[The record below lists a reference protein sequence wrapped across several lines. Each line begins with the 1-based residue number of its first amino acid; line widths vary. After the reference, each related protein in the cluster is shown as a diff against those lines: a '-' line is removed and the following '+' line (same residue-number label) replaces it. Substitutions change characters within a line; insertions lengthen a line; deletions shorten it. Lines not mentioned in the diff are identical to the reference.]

1 MARIPTVTTVDQQP
15 AGVIPGQFTQRSEAP
30 PTDFGQGA
38 ARLMGQ
44 AAGAVQQALAGFG
57 EQIQRA
63 GGVLADQAIRDQE
76 IANETEATE
85 LATAMQGSINQEW
98 AAFSELQGRAATEA
112 YPQYQA
118 RVREIAEGTLGGAS
132 NERVRRMLA
141 NRVGQVSN
149 AALMTG
155 AQWNTRQ
162 TRTASINA
170 SEAASSQAI
179 ADGMLNRFN
188 PAGLAAAL
196 SIGQSEIIKIGEIA
210 GWDAVTLAQKQAE
223 YRGRFYGAVIAT
235 IAEDDPLAAKRVFD
249 SVRESLDAGAQVRIE
264 NSLSAPVRTRTAAN
278 IVATV
283 TAPTETASPTSVMDV
298 VFRAENPAGDARRN
312 PNSSASGPGQITRE
326 TWNAYAPRLGYQRD
340 IEGQPA
346 PANRNSRDAHA
357 AIFQA
362 YQADAKAAIGRDL
375 TPGEQYA
382 AWVLGVGGAK
392 AFIEASPDTD
402 ARALYGR
409 VAGENRA
416 RRAFQTNGELM
427 RPGMTTGQVL
437 QALSARVTPGPPR
450 GDTRALLGRAMEMA
464 GGDPQLQ
471 AAVMAQFNMWQN
483 VQNATQAQ
491 DRAALDRQIAETG
504 KALQQGAQVSIPEAE
519 IRRLMPPE
527 QADRTLDALYTSQ
540 IAGQVFSSVQLATP
554 QELQALRQDLIE
566 GRGPV
571 TDMLRLR
578 RGTRMDAAG
587 VLEADRAGDVAARGE
602 LRDVLD
608 RRIEERNRQLLADP
622 AQYALADP
630 GVRERAAEAAS
641 DNQALGGYVTATLAA
656 QARLGVPEPDR
667 RILSKAQSQA
677 IASDIMRSDP
687 AQGDPQNPDGPS
699 IRIRSLAQ
707 TYGEAWPR
715 VFQDLV
721 RDGNLPTE
729 YQMLAVIHSSI
740 GQADFARM
748 LAAQKAAGGT
758 GPFREAVRRAFPA
771 EESRLSKEVGTYV
784 QPFVATALASGQTGG
799 DKLAAMVGG
808 AIENLAAYY
817 VFRGADATTA
827 MQRATDRL
835 VNDKYDILGT
845 MRVPKETSD
854 GRPLGLP
861 PVQRA
866 QAYVMRSL
874 TPEHIVDLA
883 GAPGVPADENRNT
896 AWRSAQRGFWVPN
909 ERDTGLVLMREL
921 DNGGRLPVHVTE
933 NTPNAVQYR
942 EGRWRIELFFDNLPT
957 PALTGASTLQRDNP
971 ARAVTPIE
979 GYDVPAPAG
988 NRRGPGFTPQQAPA
1002 PVAPVLPGERRGTR
1016 GSQPRSGRWEPPQ

>member
-15 AGVIPGQFTQRSEAP
+15 AGVIPGQFQGRSEAP

-44 AAGAVQQALAGFG
+44 AASAVQQALSGFG
-57 EQIQRA
+57 DQMQRA
-63 GGVLADQAIRDQE
+63 GGVLAQQAILDQE
-76 IANETEATE
+76 IINETEATE
-85 LATAMQGSINQEW
+85 RATAMQSSLNEEW
-98 AAFSELQGRAATEA
+98 AAFSELQGRAATAA
-112 YPQYQA
+112 YSKYQE
-118 RVREIAEGTLGGAS
+118 RVKEISESTLGGAT

-141 NRVGQVSN
+141 GRVGQARN
-149 AALMTG
+149 AALLTG

-162 TRTASINA
+162 ARTASIDA
-170 SEAASSQAI
+170 SEAASNQAI
-179 ADGMLNRFN
+179 ADGMLNRYN
-188 PAGLAAAL
+188 PQGLAAAL
-196 SIGQSEIIKIGEIA
+196 AIGQSELVKIGEIG

-223 YRGRFYGAVIAT
+223 YRGRFYGAIIAT
-235 IAEDDPLAAKRVFD
+235 MADEDALAAERFFK
-249 SVRESLDAGAQVRIE
+249 SVKDDLDAGAQIRIA
-264 NSLSAPVRTRTAAN
+264 NSLEAPLIRARASEINAIVR
-278 IVATV
+278 
-283 TAPTETASPTSVMDV
+283 APTETASPTSVMDV

-312 PNSSASGPGQITRE
+312 PNSSASGPGQITRD
-326 TWNAYAPRLGYQRD
+326 TWNAYAARLGYQRD
-340 IEGQPA
+340 VEGQPA
-346 PANRNSRDAHA
+346 PENRNSRDAHA
-357 AIFQA
+357 AIWQA
-362 YQADAKAAIGRDL
+362 YQADAKAAVGRDL

-437 QALSARVTPGPPR
+437 QALSAKVTPGPPR
-450 GDTRALLGRAMEMA
+450 TDTRALLARAVEMA
-464 GGDPQLQ
+464 GNDPRLQ
-471 AAVMAQFNMWQN
+471 AAVIAQFNMLES

-491 DRAALDRQIAETG
+491 DRAALDRQVSDLG
-504 KALQQGAQVSIPEAE
+504 KALNQGAQVSIPEAE

-566 GRGPV
+566 GSGPV

-630 GVRERAAEAAS
+630 GVREKAAEAAS

-656 QARLGVPEPDR
+656 QARLGVPEPER

-687 AQGDPQNPDGPS
+687 AQGDPQNPDGPA

-729 YQMLAVIHSSI
+729 YQMLAVIPSSI

-771 EESRLSKEVGTYV
+771 EESRLSKEVGTYI

-827 MQRATDRL
+827 MQRAADRI

-861 PVQRA
+861 PVQSA
-866 QAYVMRSL
+866 QAYVMRNL
-874 TPEHIVDLA
+874 TPEKLA
-883 GAPGVPADENRNT
+883 DIDGNPGVPPDERRRI
-896 AWRSAQRGFWVPN
+896 AFRAAQRGFWVPN
-909 ERDTGLVLMREL
+909 ERDTGLVLMMEL
-921 DNGGRLPVHVTE
+921 ENGGRLPV
-933 NTPNAVQYR
+933 R
-942 EGRWRIELFFDNLPT
+942 EQGGNRVELFFDSLPGPT
-957 PALTGASTLQRDNP
+957 LTGASTLQRDNP

-979 GYDVPAPAG
+979 GYDVPAPAE

-1002 PVAPVLPGERRGTR
+1002 PVAPVLPGERRGAR

>member
-15 AGVIPGQFTQRSEAP
+15 AGAIPGQFQGRSETP
-30 PTDFGQGA
+30 PTDFGQSA
-38 ARLMGQ
+38 ARTMGQ
-44 AAGAVQQALAGFG
+44 AASAVQQALSGFG
-57 EQIQRA
+57 EQMQRA
-63 GGVLADQAIRDQE
+63 GGVLAEQAIRDQE
-76 IANETEATE
+76 INNETFATE
-85 LATAMQGSINQEW
+85 AATAMQNSINQEW

-112 YPQYQA
+112 YPQYQQ
-118 RVREIAEGTLGGAS
+118 RIKEISDSTLSSAP

-141 NRVGQVSN
+141 GRVGQASN

-162 TRTASINA
+162 TRTASVNA
-170 SEAASSQAI
+170 SEAAANQAI

-188 PAGLAAAL
+188 PQGLAAAL
-196 SIGQSEIIKIGEIA
+196 AVGQSELVKIGEIG

-264 NSLSAPVRTRTAAN
+264 NSLSAPVRSRTAAN

-283 TAPTETASPTSVMDV
+283 TAPTETENPRSVVDV

-312 PNSSASGPGQITRE
+312 PNSTASGPGQITDQ
-326 TWNAYAPRLGYQRD
+326 TWSAYAARLGLRPEQRND
-340 IEGQPA
+340 RA
-346 PANRNSRDAHA
+346 AHV

-362 YQADAKAAIGRDL
+362 YQADAKTAIGRDL

-382 AWVLGVGGAK
+382 AWVLGIGGAK

-409 VAGENRA
+409 VAGDNRA
-416 RRAFQTNGELM
+416 RRAFSTNGDLM

-471 AAVMAQFNMWQN
+471 AAVMSQFNMWQN

-491 DRAALDRQIAETG
+491 DRAALDRQVSETA
-504 KALQQGAQVSIPEAE
+504 KALGQGAQVSIPEAE

-527 QADRTLDALYTSQ
+527 QADRTLDGLYTAQ

-566 GRGPV
+566 GTGPV
-571 TDMLRLR
+571 TQMLRLR

-630 GVRERAAEAAS
+630 GVREAASAAAS
-641 DNQALGGYVTATLAA
+641 DNSALGGYVTATLAS
-656 QARLGVPEPDR
+656 QARLGVPEPER

-687 AQGDPQNPDGPS
+687 AQGDPQNPDGPA

-707 TYGEAWPR
+707 SYGEAWPR

-721 RDGNLPTE
+721 RDGNLPAE
-729 YQMLAVIHSSI
+729 YQMLAVIPSSI

-748 LAAQKAAGGT
+748 LAAQKQAGGA
-758 GPFREAVRRAFPA
+758 GAFRQAVQRAFPT
-771 EESRLSKEVGTYV
+771 EESRLSKEIGTYI
-784 QPFVATALASGQTGG
+784 QPFVATALASGQSGG
-799 DKLAAMVGG
+799 DKLAGMVGG

-817 VFRGADATTA
+817 VFRGADASTA
-827 MQRATDRL
+827 MQRATDRI
-835 VNDKYDILGT
+835 VNDKYDILGS

-866 QAYVMRSL
+866 QAYVMRNL
-874 TPEHIVDLA
+874 TPEKLA
-883 GAPGVPADENRNT
+883 DIEGNPDVPPDERRRI
-896 AWRSAQRGFWVPN
+896 AFRAAQRGFWVPN
-909 ERDTGLVLMREL
+909 ERDTGLVLMMEL
-921 DNGGRLPVHVTE
+921 ENGGRLPV
-933 NTPNAVQYR
+933 R
-942 EGRWRIELFFDNLPT
+942 EQGGNRIELLFDSLPSPSVSGLGT
-957 PALTGASTLQRDNP
+957 MQRDNP

-979 GYDVPAPAG
+979 DYEIPPPPASQ
-988 NRRGPGFTPQQAPA
+988 RSSGPGFTPQQVPAPA
-1002 PVAPVLPGERRGTR
+1002 APVMPGERRGAR

>member
-15 AGVIPGQFTQRSEAP
+15 AGVIPGQFAQRSEAP

-38 ARLMGQ
+38 ARAMGQ
-44 AAGAVQQALAGFG
+44 AASAVQQALSGFG
-57 EQIQRA
+57 EQMQRA
-63 GGVLADQAIRDQE
+63 GGALAEQAIRDQE

-85 LATAMQGSINQEW
+85 AATKMQSQFNERW
-98 AAFSELQGRAATEA
+98 AAFSELQGRSATDAHKEFQAGIKQTAEA
-112 YPQYQA
+112 
-118 RVREIAEGTLGGAS
+118 TLSGAS
-132 NERVRRMLA
+132 NDRVRRMLA
-141 NRVGQVSN
+141 GRVGQASN
-149 AALMTG
+149 AMLISG

-162 TRTASINA
+162 TRAASVDA
-170 SEAASSQAI
+170 SEAASQQAI
-179 ADGMLNRFN
+179 AGGMLARYN

-196 SIGQSEIIKIGEIA
+196 SIGQSEIVKIGEMA
-210 GWDAVTLAQKQAE
+210 GWDAVTLQQKQAE

-235 IAEDDPLAAKRVFD
+235 MADEDALAAERFFK
-249 SVRESLDAGAQVRIE
+249 SVKDDLDAGAQVRIA
-264 NSLSAPVRTRTAAN
+264 NSLEAPVIRAKAN
-278 IVATV
+278 EINSIVRR
-283 TAPTETASPTSVMDV
+283 PTETENPRSVVDV

-312 PNSSASGPGQITRE
+312 PNSSARGPGQITDE
-326 TWNAYAPRLGYQRD
+326 TWSAYAARLGLRPEQRN
-340 IEGQPA
+340 ERA
-346 PANRNSRDAHA
+346 AHV

-362 YQADAKAAIGRDL
+362 YQADAKTALGRDL

-382 AWVLGVGGAK
+382 AWVLGIAGAK
-392 AFIEASPDTD
+392 AFIEASPGTD
-402 ARALYGR
+402 ARALYGS
-409 VAGENRA
+409 VAGESRA
-416 RRAFQTNGELM
+416 RRAFSTNGELI

-437 QALSARVTPGPPR
+437 QALSARVSPSAPR

-471 AAVMAQFNMWQN
+471 AAVMSQFNMWQN

-491 DRAALDRQIAETG
+491 DRAALDRQVSDLG

-566 GRGPV
+566 GSGPV

-578 RGTRMDAAG
+578 RGTRMDVAG

-602 LRDVLD
+602 LRQVLD
-608 RRIEERNRQLLADP
+608 QRIEERNRQLLADP

-630 GVRERAAEAAS
+630 GVREQATAAAS

-656 QARLGVPEPDR
+656 QARLGVPEPER

-687 AQGDPQNPDGPS
+687 AQGDPQNPDGPA

-729 YQMLAVIHSSI
+729 YQMLAVIPSSI

-748 LAAQKAAGGT
+748 LAAQKAAGGA
-758 GPFREAVRRAFPA
+758 GAFREGVRRAFPT
-771 EESRLSKEVGTYV
+771 EEGRLSKEVGTYI

-799 DKLAAMVGG
+799 DRLASMVGG

-817 VFRGADATTA
+817 VFRGADASTA
-827 MQRATDRL
+827 MQRAADRI

-845 MRVPKETSD
+845 MRVPKETRD

-866 QAYVMRSL
+866 QSYVMRNL
-874 TPEHIVDLA
+874 TPEKLA
-883 GAPGVPADENRNT
+883 DIEGNPGVPPDERRRI
-896 AWRSAQRGFWVPN
+896 AFRAAQNGFWVPN
-909 ERDTGLVLMREL
+909 ERDTGLVLMMEL
-921 DNGGRLPVHVTE
+921 ENGGRLPV
-933 NTPNAVQYR
+933 R
-942 EGRWRIELFFDNLPT
+942 EQGGNRIELFFDSLPGPT
-957 PALTGASTLQRDNP
+957 LNGASTLQRDNP

-979 GYDVPAPAG
+979 GYDVPAPAE
-988 NRRGPGFTPQQAPA
+988 NRRGPGFTPRQAPA
-1002 PVAPVLPGERRGTR
+1002 PAAPVLPGERRGTR
-1016 GSQPRSGRWEPPQ
+1016 GSQPRGRWEAPQ

>member
-15 AGVIPGQFTQRSEAP
+15 AGAIPGQFAQRSEASP
-30 PTDFGQGA
+30 SDFGQGA

-44 AAGAVQQALAGFG
+44 ASSAVQQALAGFG
-57 EQIQRA
+57 EQMQRA
-63 GGVLADQAIRDQE
+63 GGALAEQAIRDQE
-76 IANETEATE
+76 INNETFATE
-85 LATAMQGSINQEW
+85 AATSMQNSINQEW
-98 AAFSELQGRAATEA
+98 ASFSELQGRAATEA
-112 YPQYQA
+112 YPQYQQ
-118 RVREIAEGTLGGAS
+118 RIKEITESALSSAP
-132 NERVRRMLA
+132 NDRVRRMLA
-141 NRVGQVSN
+141 GRVGQAGN

-162 TRTASINA
+162 TRTASVNA
-170 SEAASSQAI
+170 SEAAASQAI

-188 PAGLAAAL
+188 PAGLTAAL
-196 SIGQSEIIKIGEIA
+196 AVGQSELVKIGEIG
-210 GWDAVTLAQKQAE
+210 GWDAVTLAQKQSE

-235 IAEDDPLAAKRVFD
+235 IAEDDPLAAKRMFD

-264 NSLSAPVRTRTAAN
+264 NSLSAPVRVRTAAN

-283 TAPTETASPTSVMDV
+283 TAPTETENPRSVVDV

-312 PNSSASGPGQITRE
+312 PNSSASGPGQITDE
-326 TWNAYAPRLGYQRD
+326 TWSAYSARLGLRPEQRN
-340 IEGQPA
+340 ERA
-346 PANRNSRDAHA
+346 AHV
-357 AIFQA
+357 AIFDA
-362 YQADAKAAIGRDL
+362 YQSDARTAIGRVL

-382 AWVLGVGGAK
+382 AWVLGIGGAK

-416 RRAFQTNGELM
+416 RRAFSTNGELM
-427 RPGMTTGQVL
+427 RPGMSTGQVL
-437 QALSARVTPGPPR
+437 QALSARVSPSAPR

-471 AAVMAQFNMWQN
+471 AAVMSQFNMWQN

-491 DRAALDRQIAETG
+491 DRAALDRQVSDLG

-578 RGTRMDAAG
+578 RGTRMDEAG
-587 VLEADRAGDVAARGE
+587 VLEADRAGDVASRGE
-602 LRDVLD
+602 LRQVLD
-608 RRIEERNRQLLADP
+608 QRIEERNRQLLADP

-630 GVRERAAEAAS
+630 VVREQAAAAAN

-656 QARLGVPEPDR
+656 QARLGVPEPER

-687 AQGDPQNPDGPS
+687 AQGDPQNPDGPA

-729 YQMLAVIHSSI
+729 YQMLAVIPSSI

-748 LAAQKAAGGT
+748 LAAQKAAGGA
-758 GPFREAVRRAFPA
+758 GAFREGVRRAFPT
-771 EESRLSKEVGTYV
+771 EESRLSKEVGTYI

-799 DKLAAMVGG
+799 DRLAAMVGG

-817 VFRGADATTA
+817 VFRGADASTA
-827 MQRATDRL
+827 MQRAADRI

-866 QAYVMRSL
+866 QAYVMRNM
-874 TPEHIVDLA
+874 TPEKLA
-883 GAPGVPADENRNT
+883 DIEGNPAVPPDERRRI
-896 AWRSAQRGFWVPN
+896 AFRAAQNGFWVPN
-909 ERDTGLVLMREL
+909 ERDTGLVLMMEL
-921 DNGGRLPVHVTE
+921 ENGGRLPV
-933 NTPNAVQYR
+933 R
-942 EGRWRIELFFDNLPT
+942 EQGGNRVELFFDSLPGPT
-957 PALTGASTLQRDNP
+957 LTGASTLQRDNP

-979 GYDVPAPAG
+979 GYDVPAPAE
-988 NRRGPGFTPQQAPA
+988 NRRGPGFTPRQAPA
-1002 PVAPVLPGERRGTR
+1002 PAAPVLPGERRGAR
-1016 GSQPRSGRWEPPQ
+1016 GSQPRGSWVPPQ

>member
-15 AGVIPGQFTQRSEAP
+15 AGVIPGQFAQRSEAP

-38 ARLMGQ
+38 ARAMGQ
-44 AAGAVQQALAGFG
+44 AASAVQQALSGFG
-57 EQIQRA
+57 EQMQRA
-63 GGVLADQAIRDQE
+63 GGALAEQAIRDQE
-76 IANETEATE
+76 INNETFATE
-85 LATAMQGSINQEW
+85 AATAMQNSINQEW
-98 AAFSELQGRAATEA
+98 ASFSELQGRAATEA
-112 YPQYQA
+112 YPQYQQ
-118 RVREIAEGTLGGAS
+118 RIKEITESTLSGAQ
-132 NERVRRMLA
+132 NDRVRRMLA
-141 NRVGQVSN
+141 GRVGQAGN

-162 TRTASINA
+162 TRTASVNA
-170 SEAASSQAI
+170 SEAASNQAI

-188 PAGLAAAL
+188 PAGLTAAL
-196 SIGQSEIIKIGEIA
+196 NVGQSELVKIGEIA
-210 GWDAVTLAQKQAE
+210 GWDAVTLSQRQAE

-235 IAEDDPLAAKRVFD
+235 IAEDDPLAAKRMFD

-283 TAPTETASPTSVMDV
+283 TAPTETENPRSVVDV

-312 PNSSASGPGQITRE
+312 PNSSASGPGQITDQ
-326 TWNAYAPRLGYQRD
+326 TWSAYASRLGLRPDQRN
-340 IEGQPA
+340 ERA
-346 PANRNSRDAHA
+346 AHV

-566 GRGPV
+566 GSGPV

-578 RGTRMDAAG
+578 RGTRMDVAG

-630 GVRERAAEAAS
+630 GVREKATAAAS

-656 QARLGVPEPDR
+656 QARLGVPEPER

-687 AQGDPQNPDGPS
+687 AQGDPQNPDGPA
-699 IRIRSLAQ
+699 IRLRSLAEA
-707 TYGEAWPR
+707 YGEAWPR
-715 VFQDLV
+715 VFQDLA
-721 RDGNLPTE
+721 RDGNLPAE
-729 YQMLAVIHSSI
+729 YQILANIDSSV
-740 GQADFARM
+740 GQADFSRM
-748 LAAQKAAGGT
+748 LAAQKAAGSAGA
-758 GPFREAVRRAFPA
+758 FREGVRRAFPA
-771 EESRLSKEVGTYV
+771 EESRLSKEIGTYI

-799 DKLAAMVGG
+799 DRLAAMVGG

-817 VFRGADATTA
+817 VFRGADASTA
-827 MQRATDRL
+827 MQRAADRI

-845 MRVPKETSD
+845 MRVPKKTSD

-866 QAYVMRSL
+866 QAFVMRNL
-874 TPEHIVDLA
+874 TPEQIVDLE
-883 GAPGVPADENRNT
+883 GAPGVPAAENRNI

-933 NTPNAVQYR
+933 NTPNAVQDKN
-942 EGRWRIELFFDNLPT
+942 GKWRIELFFDNLPT
-957 PALTGASTLQRDNP
+957 PTLTGASTLQRDNP

-979 GYDVPAPAG
+979 GYDVPAPAE
-988 NRRGPGFTPQQAPA
+988 NRRGPGFTPRQAPA
-1002 PVAPVLPGERRGTR
+1002 PVAPVLPGERRGAR
-1016 GSQPRSGRWEPPQ
+1016 PGRWEPPQ

>member
-15 AGVIPGQFTQRSEAP
+15 AGVIPGQFAQRSEASP
-30 PTDFGQGA
+30 SDFGQGA

-44 AAGAVQQALAGFG
+44 ASSAVQQALAGFG
-57 EQIQRA
+57 EQMQRA
-63 GGVLADQAIRDQE
+63 GGALAEQAIRDQE
-76 IANETEATE
+76 INNETFATE
-85 LATAMQGSINQEW
+85 AATSMQNSINQEW

-112 YPQYQA
+112 YPQYQQ
-118 RVREIAEGTLGGAS
+118 RIKEITESALSSAP
-132 NERVRRMLA
+132 NDRVRRMLA
-141 NRVGQVSN
+141 GRVGQAGN
-149 AALMTG
+149 AALLTG

-162 TRTASINA
+162 TRTASVNA
-170 SEAASSQAI
+170 SEAAASQAI

-188 PAGLAAAL
+188 PAGLTAAL
-196 SIGQSEIIKIGEIA
+196 AVGQSELVKIGEIG
-210 GWDAVTLAQKQAE
+210 GWDAVTLAQKQSE

-235 IAEDDPLAAKRVFD
+235 IAEDDPLAAKRMFD

-264 NSLSAPVRTRTAAN
+264 NSLSAPVRVRTAAN

-283 TAPTETASPTSVMDV
+283 TAPTETENPRSVVDV

-312 PNSSASGPGQITRE
+312 PNSSASGPGQITDQ
-326 TWNAYAPRLGYQRD
+326 TWSAYSARLGLRPEQRN
-340 IEGQPA
+340 ERA
-346 PANRNSRDAHA
+346 AHV
-357 AIFQA
+357 AIFEA
-362 YQADAKAAIGRDL
+362 YQSDARIAIGRVL

-382 AWVLGVGGAK
+382 AWVLGIGGAK

-416 RRAFQTNGELM
+416 RRAFSTNGELM
-427 RPGMTTGQVL
+427 RPGMSTGQVL
-437 QALSARVTPGPPR
+437 QALSARVSPSAPR

-471 AAVMAQFNMWQN
+471 AAVMSQFNMWQN

-491 DRAALDRQIAETG
+491 DRAALDRQVSDLG

-566 GRGPV
+566 GRGPI

-578 RGTRMDAAG
+578 RGTRMDEAG
-587 VLEADRAGDVAARGE
+587 VLEADRAGDVASRGE
-602 LRDVLD
+602 LRQVLD
-608 RRIEERNRQLLADP
+608 QRIEERNRQLLADP

-630 GVRERAAEAAS
+630 GVREQAAAAAN

-656 QARLGVPEPDR
+656 QARLGVPEPER

-687 AQGDPQNPDGPS
+687 AQGDPQNPDGPA
-699 IRIRSLAQ
+699 IRLRSLAEA
-707 TYGEAWPR
+707 YGEAWPR
-715 VFQDLV
+715 VFQDLA
-721 RDGNLPTE
+721 RDGNLPAE
-729 YQMLAVIHSSI
+729 YQILANIDSAV
-740 GQADFARM
+740 GQADFSRM
-748 LAAQKAAGGT
+748 LAAQKAAGGA
-758 GPFREAVRRAFPA
+758 GPFREGVRRAFPA
-771 EESRLSKEVGTYV
+771 EESRLSKEIGTYI

-799 DKLAAMVGG
+799 DRLAAMVGG

-827 MQRATDRL
+827 MQRAADRI

-845 MRVPKETSD
+845 MRVPKKTSD

-866 QAYVMRSL
+866 QSFVMRNL
-874 TPEHIVDLA
+874 TPEQIVDLE
-883 GAPGVPADENRNT
+883 GAPGVPADENRNIV
-896 AWRSAQRGFWVPN
+896 WRSAQRGFWVPN
-909 ERDTGLVLMREL
+909 QRDTGLVLMREL
-921 DNGGRLPVHVTE
+921 ENGGRLPVHVTE
-933 NTPNAVQYR
+933 NTPNAVRDQN
-942 EGRWRIELFFDNLPT
+942 GRWRIELFFDSLPEPT
-957 PALTGASTLQRDNP
+957 LTGASTLQRDNP

-979 GYDVPAPAG
+979 GYDVPAPAE
-988 NRRGPGFTPQQAPA
+988 NRRGPGFTPRQAPA
-1002 PVAPVLPGERRGTR
+1002 PAAPVLPGERRGAR
-1016 GSQPRSGRWEPPQ
+1016 GSQPRGSWVPPQ

>member
-15 AGVIPGQFTQRSEAP
+15 AGAIPGQFQGRSETP
-30 PTDFGQGA
+30 PTDFGQSA
-38 ARLMGQ
+38 ARTMGQ
-44 AAGAVQQALAGFG
+44 AASAVQQALSGFG
-57 EQIQRA
+57 EQVQRA
-63 GGVLADQAIRDQE
+63 GGVLAEQAIRDQE
-76 IANETEATE
+76 INNETFATE
-85 LATAMQGSINQEW
+85 AATAMQNSINQEY

-112 YPQYQA
+112 YPQYQQ
-118 RVREIAEGTLGGAS
+118 RIKEISDSTLSSAP

-141 NRVGQVSN
+141 GRVGQASN

-162 TRTASINA
+162 TRTASVNA
-170 SEAASSQAI
+170 SEAAANQAI

-188 PAGLAAAL
+188 PQGLAAAL
-196 SIGQSEIIKIGEIA
+196 AVGQSELVKIGEIG

-264 NSLSAPVRTRTAAN
+264 NSLSAPVRSRTAAN

-283 TAPTETASPTSVMDV
+283 TAPTETENPRSVVDV

-312 PNSSASGPGQITRE
+312 PNSTASGPGQITDE
-326 TWNAYAPRLGYQRD
+326 TWSAYAARLGLRPDQRN
-340 IEGQPA
+340 ERA
-346 PANRNSRDAHA
+346 AHV

-409 VAGENRA
+409 VAGERRANRA
-416 RRAFQTNGELM
+416 FSTNGELM

-437 QALSARVTPGPPR
+437 QALSAKVTPGPPR
-450 GDTRALLGRAMEMA
+450 TDTRALLGRAMEMA

-471 AAVMAQFNMWQN
+471 AAVMSQFNMWQN

-491 DRAALDRQIAETG
+491 DRAALDRQVSETA
-504 KALQQGAQVSIPEAE
+504 KALGQGAQVSIPEAE

-527 QADRTLDALYTSQ
+527 QADRTLDGLYTAQ

-566 GRGPV
+566 GTGPV
-571 TDMLRLR
+571 TQMLRLR

-630 GVRERAAEAAS
+630 GVREAASAAAS
-641 DNQALGGYVTATLAA
+641 DNNALGGYVTATLAS
-656 QARLGVPEPDR
+656 QARLGVPEPER

-687 AQGDPQNPDGPS
+687 AQGDPQNPDGPA

-707 TYGEAWPR
+707 SYGEAWPR

-721 RDGNLPTE
+721 RDGNLPAE
-729 YQMLAVIHSSI
+729 YQMLAVIPSSI

-748 LAAQKAAGGT
+748 LAAQKQAGGA
-758 GPFREAVRRAFPA
+758 GAFRQAVQRAFPT
-771 EESRLSKEVGTYV
+771 EESRLSKEVGTYI
-784 QPFVATALASGQTGG
+784 QPFVATALASGQSGG
-799 DKLAAMVGG
+799 DRLAAMVGG

-817 VFRGADATTA
+817 VFRGADASTA
-827 MQRATDRL
+827 MQRATDRI
-835 VNDKYDILGT
+835 VNDKYDILGS

-866 QAYVMRSL
+866 QAYVMRNL
-874 TPEHIVDLA
+874 TPEKLA
-883 GAPGVPADENRNT
+883 DIEGNPDVPPDERRRI
-896 AWRSAQRGFWVPN
+896 AFRAAQRGFWVPN
-909 ERDTGLVLMREL
+909 ERDTGLVLMMEL
-921 DNGGRLPVHVTE
+921 ENGGRLPV
-933 NTPNAVQYR
+933 R
-942 EGRWRIELFFDNLPT
+942 EQGGNRIELFFDNLPAPSVTGIT
-957 PALTGASTLQRDNP
+957 PALQRDNP
-971 ARAVTPIE
+971 ARTVTPIE
-979 GYDVPAPAG
+979 GYEIPPPPASQ
-988 NRRGPGFTPQQAPA
+988 RRSGPGFTPQQAPA
-1002 PVAPVLPGERRGTR
+1002 PVAPVMPGERRGAR

>member
-1 MARIPTVTTVDQQP
+1 MARIPTVTTVDQTP
-15 AGVIPGQFTQRSEAP
+15 AGVIPGQFQGRSENP

-44 AAGAVQQALAGFG
+44 AAGAVQQALMGFG
-57 EQIQRA
+57 EQMQRA
-63 GGVLADQAIRDQE
+63 GGVLAEQAIRDQE
-76 IANETEATE
+76 IVNETAATE
-85 LATAMQGSINQEW
+85 AATAMQNSINQEW
-98 AAFSELQGRAATEA
+98 AAFSELQGRAATDA
-112 YPQYQA
+112 YPTYQQ
-118 RVREIAEGTLGGAS
+118 RIKEITEGTLGSAP
-132 NERVRRMLA
+132 NDRVRRMLA
-141 NRVGQVSN
+141 GRAGQAAN
-149 AALMTG
+149 AALLTG

-162 TRTASINA
+162 TRTASVNA
-170 SEAASSQAI
+170 SEAAANQAI

-188 PAGLAAAL
+188 PQGLAAAL
-196 SIGQSEIIKIGEIA
+196 AIGQSEIVKIGEIG
-210 GWDAVTLAQKQAE
+210 GWDAVTLAQKQSE

-283 TAPTETASPTSVMDV
+283 TAPTETANPRSVVDV

-312 PNSSASGPGQITRE
+312 PNSTASGPGQITNE
-326 TWNAYAPRLGYQRD
+326 TWSAYASRLGLRPEQRN
-340 IEGQPA
+340 ERA
-346 PANRNSRDAHA
+346 AHV
-357 AIFQA
+357 AIFEA
-362 YQADAKAAIGRDL
+362 YQSDARTAIGRVL

-382 AWVLGVGGAK
+382 AWVLGIGGAK

-416 RRAFQTNGELM
+416 RRAFSTNGELM

-437 QALSARVTPGPPR
+437 QALSARVAPSAPR
-450 GDTRALLGRAMEMA
+450 ADTGAMLSRAIDMA

-471 AAVMAQFNMWQN
+471 AAVMSQFNMWQN

-491 DRAALDRQIAETG
+491 DRAALDRQVTELNR
-504 KALQQGAQVSIPEAE
+504 ALGFGAQVSIPEAE

-527 QADRTLDALYTSQ
+527 QADKTLDALYTAQ

-554 QELQALRQDLIE
+554 QELQALRQDLVE
-566 GRGPV
+566 GSGPV

-587 VLEADRAGDVAARGE
+587 VLETDRPGDIAARGE

-622 AQYALADP
+622 AQYVLADP
-630 GVRERAAEAAS
+630 AVREAAS
-641 DNQALGGYVTATLAA
+641 AGITNEQTVRNYTTATLAA
-656 QARLGVPEPDR
+656 QARLGVPEPER
-667 RILSKAQSQA
+667 RLLSKAQSQA

-687 AQGDPQNPDGPS
+687 AQGDPQNPDGPAL
-699 IRIRSLAQ
+699 RIRSLAQ

-729 YQMLAVIHSSI
+729 YQMLAVIPSSI

-748 LAAQKAAGGT
+748 LTAQKQAGGA
-758 GPFREAVRRAFPA
+758 GQFREAVRRAFPT
-771 EESRLSKEVGTYV
+771 EESRLSKEVGTYI
-784 QPFVATALASGQTGG
+784 QPFVATALASGQSGG

-817 VFRGADATTA
+817 VFRGADASTA
-827 MQRATDRL
+827 MQRAADRI
-835 VNDKYDILGT
+835 VNDKYEILGS

-854 GRPLGLP
+854 GRPLGLA

-866 QAYVMRSL
+866 QAYVMQNL
-874 TPEHIVDLA
+874 TPERLA
-883 GAPGVPADENRNT
+883 DIEGNPMVPPDERRRIT
-896 AWRSAQRGFWVPN
+896 FRAAQRGFWVPN
-909 ERDTGLVLMREL
+909 ERDTGLVLMMEL
-921 DNGGRLPVHVTE
+921 ENGGRLPV
-933 NTPNAVQYR
+933 R
-942 EGRWRIELFFDNLPT
+942 
-957 PALTGASTLQRDNP
+957 
-971 ARAVTPIE
+971 
-979 GYDVPAPAG
+979 
-988 NRRGPGFTPQQAPA
+988 
-1002 PVAPVLPGERRGTR
+1002 
-1016 GSQPRSGRWEPPQ
+1016 